1 MRLRCVGVGVG
12 EFEVSQKAKPAHDWL
27 HALSVYG
34 IFNSDQPI
42 VFQLFFFP
50 CSTFDVMVTCC
61 IHDAYAYRTQAV

>member
-34 IFNSDQPI
+34 IF
-42 VFQLFFFP
+42 
-50 CSTFDVMVTCC
+50 
-61 IHDAYAYRTQAV
+61 